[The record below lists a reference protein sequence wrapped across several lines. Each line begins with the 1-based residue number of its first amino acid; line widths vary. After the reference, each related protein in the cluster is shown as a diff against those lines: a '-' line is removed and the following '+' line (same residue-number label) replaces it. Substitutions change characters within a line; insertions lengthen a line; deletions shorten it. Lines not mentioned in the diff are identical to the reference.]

1 MKDAAAAARSRQ
13 VRPRVVWIGLFLA
26 LTGMVTLAVGIADRS
41 AAVSVCGLSA
51 LGAGVVVGVRGG
63 ALYDAVSVLSLT
75 RELRQATG
83 GGSHQGV
90 AAGDMV
96 QRPKA
101 QARAAE
107 AATTSRVLLKS
118 SERTH
123 AASWA
128 RIAGGTLLL
137 TTVTAVLTQWTWVAH
152 TATGHNSSAR
162 DGVLL
167 VVTGLGGIRLG
178 VVPGRHRMACS
189 IVMAAGLCLMMS
201 ALFAPHDGPGAADV
215 EMLSGAISVAAGF
228 LGLVSPWL
236 PSAKEDCPRRR
247 S

>member
-13 VRPRVVWIGLFLA
+13 VRPRMVWIGLFLA

-75 RELRQATG
+75 RELRQAAG

-96 QRPKA
+96 Q
-101 QARAAE
+101 QSEARARATE
-107 AATTSRVLLKS
+107 AAARTRVLLKS

-123 AASWA
+123 ATPWA
-128 RIAGGTLLL
+128 RLAGGTLLL
-137 TTVTAVLTQWTWVAH
+137 TTAAAVLTQWTWAAH

-167 VVTGLGGIRLG
+167 VVIGLGGIRLG
-178 VVPGRHRMACS
+178 VAPGRHRIACS
-189 IVMAAGLCLMMS
+189 IVMVAGVCFMMS
-201 ALFAPHDGPGAADV
+201 AVLAPHDGPGAADV

-247 S
+247 